1 MPGTFESERPSAL
14 IKRKRI
20 PRMETEAVSIYSFEL
35 YFTAPSGEDVL
46 DALYKVGWDDSTI
59 DFDPV
64 KGGEGWATF
73 HREAPSAL
81 QAVASAIQEG
91 REAGVELLG
100 VTEDY
105 VTLGEIAE
113 RTGRT
118 PAAVDHWATG
128 RRGPGGFPEPR
139 VPRPRVSLYSWAEVS
154 MWLVANG
161 LAALSPADVEIARIC
176 EVTDATLRAR
186 RLQQQLS
193 PTDLE
198 TLSQAVA

>member
-1 MPGTFESERPSAL
+1 MTVYA
-14 IKRKRI
+14 
-20 PRMETEAVSIYSFEL
+20 FEL
-35 YFTAPSGEDVL
+35 HFCAPAGESVIDT
-46 DALYKVGWDDSTI
+46 LYEAGWDDAVVS
-59 DFDPV
+59 FDPV
-64 KGGEGWATF
+64 TGGEGWATF
-73 HREAPSAL
+73 DREAPSAL
-81 QAVASAIQEG
+81 QAVVSAIREG
-91 REAGVELLG
+91 RKAGVELLG

-105 VTLGEIAE
+105 VTLGQIAE

-128 RRGPGGFPEPR
+128 RRGPGAFPEPR

-186 RLQQQLS
+186 RLQRQLS
-193 PTDLE
+193 AADQEALA
-198 TLSQAVA
+198 QAVA

>member
-1 MPGTFESERPSAL
+1 VT
-14 IKRKRI
+14 
-20 PRMETEAVSIYSFEL
+20 TYSFEL
-35 YFTAPSGEDVL
+35 YFTAPPGEHII
-46 DALYKVGWDDSTI
+46 DALYEAGWADSTV
-59 DFDPV
+59 DFDPD

-81 QAVASAIQEG
+81 QAVVSAIREG
-91 REAGVELLG
+91 RKAGVEPLG

-105 VTLGEIAE
+105 VSLKEIAE

-118 PAAVDHWATG
+118 PAAVDHWVTG
-128 RRGPGGFPEPR
+128 RRGPGEFPQPR

-176 EVTDATLRAR
+176 EIADSTLRTR

-193 PTDLE
+193 AAEQE
-198 TLSQAVA
+198 TLAEAVA

>member
-1 MPGTFESERPSAL
+1 MQRTFESERTAAL
-14 IKRKRI
+14 TNRGRI
-20 PRMETEAVSIYSFEL
+20 PGKEHKTVTNYSFEL
-35 YFTAPSGEDVL
+35 YFTAPPGEHII
-46 DALYKVGWDDSTI
+46 DALYEAGWADATV
-59 DFDPV
+59 DFDPAM
-64 KGGEGWATF
+64 GGEGWATF

-81 QAVASAIQEG
+81 QAVVSAIREG
-91 REAGVELLG
+91 RKAGVELLG

-128 RRGPGGFPEPR
+128 RRGPGEFPEPR

-193 PTDLE
+193 ATDLE